1 MGLGKPRGHSMIFRT
16 SPRRST
22 SDFRVIVSRWFVSV
36 ATKLDGITS
45 FTAATALAFATAAT
59 QRDFWPSGAV
69 TSTTGILVRTFGNW
83 GHAPRIL
90 LFYGEV
96 LRPKPEK
103 AGVGT
108 ERCRQMGPED
118 CTLRI

>member
-1 MGLGKPRGHSMIFRT
+1 MT
-16 SPRRST
+16 C
-22 SDFRVIVSRWFVSV
+22 
-36 ATKLDGITS
+36 

-103 AGVGT
+103 AGVGHGALQT
-108 ERCRQMGPED
+108 DGTGGLYCPDLIQRRRCALGPIWICEV
-118 CTLRI
+118 